1 MSTSNLR
8 IVLFGAPGSGKGT
21 QAILLSE
28 YLNVHKISLGDIL
41 REEVKRQSPL
51 GIKVSSYM
59 EKGLL
64 VPDEVVSEVIAAHLD
79 NKGFL
84 LDGYPRNIN
93 QAKNLEEILG
103 IKHSAVDLFIY
114 LDVDERTI
122 VDRLSKRR
130 VCKACGANYNLKNM
144 PPKKDGICDAC
155 GAELVQRK
163 DDTPSVIKKRW
174 EIFTA
179 ESKKL
184 LDFYQKNGKL
194 IKVDGRGEKD
204 EIFER
209 IKGVL

>member
-130 VCKACGANYNLKNM
+130 VCKACGANYHLKNM

>member
-1 MSTSNLR
+1 
-8 IVLFGAPGSGKGT
+8 
-21 QAILLSE
+21 
-28 YLNVHKISLGDIL
+28 
-41 REEVKRQSPL
+41 
-51 GIKVSSYM
+51 
-59 EKGLL
+59 
-64 VPDEVVSEVIAAHLD
+64 
-79 NKGFL
+79 
-84 LDGYPRNIN
+84 
-93 QAKNLEEILG
+93 
-103 IKHSAVDLFIY
+103 
-114 LDVDERTI
+114 
-122 VDRLSKRR
+122 
-130 VCKACGANYNLKNM
+130 M